1 MSRLTRQPGDD
12 EGEER
17 PSSDLRCTWNAASP
31 DRRCHMPGGIGTRA
45 PRCAW
50 HSFALADPRLTDE
63 FEEFERWA
71 LQLHEANYCAVWTHF
86 RVDTLWQAVR
96 GVASLP
102 YTPVACNRSGCPYRP
117 TPAEPA
123 FVRGRSGR
131 ALVGPH
137 ALAPQRDAPA
147 APQPMAAFLPGLE
160 PRR

>member
-1 MSRLTRQPGDD
+1 MSRLTRQPGED
-12 EGEER
+12 EGEAR
-17 PSSDLRCTWNAASP
+17 PSSDHRCTWNLTSP
-31 DRRCHMPGGIGTRA
+31 DRRCHMPGAIGTKS

-71 LQLHEANYCAVWTHF
+71 LALLEARYCAPWTHH
-86 RVDTLWQAVR
+86 RVDALWQAVR

-102 YTPVACNRSGCPYRP
+102 YTGTACLRSGCPYRP

-123 FVRGRSGR
+123 FVRGHSGR

-137 ALAPQRDAPA
+137 SLAPSSSAPA
-147 APQPMAAFLPGLE
+147 EPQPLSAFLPGLE
-160 PRR
+160 PKR